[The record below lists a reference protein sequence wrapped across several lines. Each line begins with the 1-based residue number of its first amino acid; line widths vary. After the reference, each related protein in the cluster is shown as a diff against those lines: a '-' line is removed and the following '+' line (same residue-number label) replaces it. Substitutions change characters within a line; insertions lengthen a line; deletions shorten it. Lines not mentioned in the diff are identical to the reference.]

1 MCVGSVSDRILIM
14 VLGDHGMTPDGN
26 HGGASDF
33 ETLSAL
39 FIYSSTPLA
48 PISPR
53 ARRQMDGQA
62 DHLVQDDS
70 EPTQQPTLT
79 AADVPLVQQIDLV
92 PTLALLLG
100 VPIPYAN
107 LGQLLP
113 DLFLP
118 AGPDQDHRQHLVA
131 ALRQN
136 AWQVHRYLEV
146 TCACVQ
152 SGGDMNET
160 AAVVCLAFFR
170 TCCLVCC

>member
-1 MCVGSVSDRILIM
+1 
-14 VLGDHGMTPDGN
+14 MTPDGN

-39 FIYSSTPLA
+39 FVYSSTPLA

-53 ARRQMDGQA
+53 ARRLMDGGA
-62 DHLVQDDS
+62 DPVAPDD
-70 EPTQQPTLT
+70 PQPAQQPIVT

-146 TCACVQ
+146 MCVF
-152 SGGDMNET
+152 EK
-160 AAVVCLAFFR
+160 
-170 TCCLVCC
+170 